1 MSDGASP
8 AHDGPSAAARRPGRA
23 PAMART
29 MWGVLLLAGLALAAP
44 AAASVAA
51 GAEKWR
57 AGDWDGAVAEWT
69 APAARGEPEAL
80 FNMGQAYRLGR
91 GVPQNTRTAIDL
103 YRQAA
108 AKGHV
113 GATTNL
119 GITLW
124 QEGQRSE
131 ALGFLR
137 TAADR
142 GDVRAAYVLGVAIF
156 SGEAA
161 PRNPALGYAY
171 VLRARDGGLTA
182 ASSQAARMATM
193 MTPDARARGEAA
205 AAALA
210 AGRPVAVVMAD
221 LQAEAPRATA
231 QAETAG
237 REDEDE
243 GEEVADQAPSRRGP
257 GSAAAAPQ
265 GEKPAAPAKGKAATA
280 EVADKPAK
288 GKEKG
293 KAKDSADAKAEDEKG
308 FKVQLGAYANE
319 RAARTAWATLVSQSA
334 DLLKG
339 LKPIYSPRGGLVRLQ
354 VGPYEARKE
363 ASTLCSKL
371 AAAGRPCF
379 VTEG

>member
-1 MSDGASP
+1 MSGEASP
-8 AHDGPSAAARRPGRA
+8 AHDGPRAQARPLRPLA
-23 PAMART
+23 AMARA
-29 MWGVLLLAGLALAAP
+29 MRGMLLLAGLALAGP
-44 AAASVAA
+44 VAASVAA

-108 AKGHV
+108 VKGHV

-124 QEGQRSE
+124 QEGQRAE

-171 VLRARDGGLTA
+171 VLRARDGGLKA
-182 ASSQAARMATM
+182 ASGQAARMATM

-221 LQAEAPRATA
+221 LQAEAARPAV
-231 QAETAG
+231 QADTAG
-237 REDEDE
+237 RDEEE
-243 GEEVADQAPSRRGP
+243 GEEVADSTPPRRGADP
-257 GSAAAAPQ
+257 RSPAPEAEKGAAS
-265 GEKPAAPAKGKAATA
+265 PARGKAATA
-280 EVADKPAK
+280 EAAATPAK
-288 GKEKG
+288 GKG
-293 KAKDSADAKAEDEKG
+293 RAKDSADAKVDDAKG

-339 LKPIYSPRGGLVRLQ
+339 LKPIYAPRGGLVRLQ